1 MIIIFLLCA
10 FRSGTDRYYLKK
22 VRGEKV
28 RGKEILFYFKPRNS
42 LRLIAFY
49 LNFWLRKLI
58 LLLLCFAPFVLVSVY
73 LVFYLENSDASAK
86 VSLIVFFSAI
96 VFAVNG
102 IYFFIR
108 LNSFLF
114 LSRYYFAS
122 DKYVSFRQLFNYSY
136 LHLEGKRRMLLR
148 KRIGFIGW
156 FASCVFVFPV
166 AFVRSYYMEALADFA
181 SDLIED

>member
-22 VRGEKV
+22 VRGDIVK
-28 RGKEILFYFKPRNS
+28 GKEILFYFKPKNS
-42 LRLIAFY
+42 LRLVIFY

-58 LLLLCFAPFVLVSVY
+58 LLLLCFSPVILVSVY

-86 VSLIVFFSAI
+86 VSLIIFFLAI

-102 IYFFIR
+102 IYFFVR

-122 DKYVSFRQLFNYSY
+122 DKYITFRQLFDYSY
-136 LHLEGKRRMLLR
+136 LHLEGERRALLR
-148 KRIGFIGW
+148 KRLGFIGW
-156 FASCVFVFPV
+156 FASCILVFPV
-166 AFVRSYYMEALADFA
+166 AFVRSYYMETLADFA
-181 SDLIED
+181 ADLIED